1 MTEYAMVKAAGEQL
15 CRDMNQYV
23 SGLEIITT
31 RLPRLRT
38 DQTATVIPSREIDAI
53 EVMLPII
60 REMKSLG

>member
-1 MTEYAMVKAAGEQL
+1 
-15 CRDMNQYV
+15 
-23 SGLEIITT
+23 
-31 RLPRLRT
+31 LPRLRT

>member
-1 MTEYAMVKAAGEQL
+1 
-15 CRDMNQYV
+15 MNQYV
-23 SGLEIITT
+23 SGLQIITT